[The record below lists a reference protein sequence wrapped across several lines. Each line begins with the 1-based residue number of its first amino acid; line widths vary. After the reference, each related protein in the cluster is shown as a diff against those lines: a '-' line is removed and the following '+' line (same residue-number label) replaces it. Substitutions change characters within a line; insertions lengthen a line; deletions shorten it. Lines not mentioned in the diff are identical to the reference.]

1 MAEIRAHI
9 PMAKKWWTGGETV
22 RKRSSQTIGKT
33 TPSSI
38 DPFDEKGHARS
49 PPLVIVHTFSPCYR
63 HGSISLSLSWI
74 ARSIAA
80 RTSGFACSSIV
91 DLRTRP
97 GRTAKDKPLESVPS
111 SRESGPRSRVVRE
124 LFVWRFE
131 AGGIVGRE
139 RRSSISRR
147 SVRRSS
153 ILLRADFR
161 EFGFLL
167 WEEKKKP
174 MLHRNFF
181 PFKFEKIGLFQSMR
195 K

>member
-1 MAEIRAHI
+1 MDGRRDG
-9 PMAKKWWTGGETV
+9 AKAFLSNDREN
-22 RKRSSQTIGKT
+22 
-33 TPSSI
+33 
-38 DPFDEKGHARS
+38 DPFFDRSLRRKGTRAISAACNCPYVFTVLS
-49 PPLVIVHTFSPCYR
+49 PRLHL
-63 HGSISLSLSWI
+63 SLSLLNCAI
-74 ARSIAA
+74 YRGTYLRI
-80 RTSGFACSSIV
+80 RFACSSIV
-91 DLRTRP
+91 DLRFTRP

-167 WEEKKKP
+167 
-174 MLHRNFF
+174 
-181 PFKFEKIGLFQSMR
+181 
-195 K
+195 

>member
-1 MAEIRAHI
+1 M
-9 PMAKKWWTGGETV
+9 

-63 HGSISLSLSWI
+63 HGSISLSLLNCAI
-74 ARSIAA
+74 YRGTYLRI
-80 RTSGFACSSIV
+80 RFACSSIV
-91 DLRTRP
+91 DLRFTRP

-167 WEEKKKP
+167 
-174 MLHRNFF
+174 
-181 PFKFEKIGLFQSMR
+181 
-195 K
+195 

>member
-1 MAEIRAHI
+1 MDGRRDG
-9 PMAKKWWTGGETV
+9 AKAFLSNDREN
-22 RKRSSQTIGKT
+22 
-33 TPSSI
+33 
-38 DPFDEKGHARS
+38 DPFFDRSLRRKGTRAISAACNCPYVFTVLS
-49 PPLVIVHTFSPCYR
+49 PRLHL
-63 HGSISLSLSWI
+63 SLSLLNCAI
-74 ARSIAA
+74 YRGTYLRI
-80 RTSGFACSSIV
+80 RFACSSIV

-153 ILLRADFR
+153 ILLRANFR

-167 WEEKKKP
+167 
-174 MLHRNFF
+174 
-181 PFKFEKIGLFQSMR
+181 
-195 K
+195 